1 MMSYSKDGIMA
12 QCWVAFGQGSGSLR
26 VSQEAAIA
34 LQSQYYGAI
43 TNDLLDKWDGEAV
56 QILERM
62 RAIGRLAAHLA
73 AGRGDTRI
81 SAVDVAEATASVQRT
96 SDTER
101 CPPDTGFP

>member
-26 VSQEAAIA
+26 VSQEATLA
-34 LQSQYYGAI
+34 LQSLYYGAI
-43 TNDLLDKWDGEAV
+43 TEDLLTKWDGEAV

-62 RAIGRLAAHLA
+62 RAIGRLAAHTA
-73 AGRGDTRI
+73 DTRGDTRI
-81 SAVDVAEATASVQRT
+81 SAEDVLQSASSVQRT

-101 CPPDTGFP
+101 CPPDTGYP